1 MALDMFQ
8 YARNL
13 IQKHHTHDVEEIL
26 DALGI
31 CIHSFPMHGIRGL
44 YKWLD
49 GWPTVFVD
57 SGLEYHE
64 RQFVLAHE
72 LAHFLFHRGQNRV
85 FLDRRTYL
93 KTDRYEKE
101 ADLFAACFLHPFPE
115 SYFYDGVTVQEISH
129 ALSLDEPAAELY
141 CQEFQKH
148 AKNLHSNKI
157 KNMV

>member
-1 MALDMFQ
+1 MSMFEYARTLIQMFQ
-8 YARNL
+8 TNDPEDL
-13 IQKHHTHDVEEIL
+13 LDIL
-26 DALGI
+26 GVRI
-31 CIHSFPMHGIRGL
+31 ESFPMYGIRGL
-44 YKWLD
+44 CKWLD
-49 GWPTVFVD
+49 GWPTAFVD

-115 SYFYDGVTVQEISH
+115 SYFHDGVTVQEISQT
-129 ALSLDEPAAELY
+129 LSLDKPAAELY
-141 CQEFQKH
+141 CQEFQKYV
-148 AKNLHSNKI
+148 ALSNRKA
-157 KNMV
+157 

>member
-1 MALDMFQ
+1 MFQ
-8 YARNL
+8 TNDPEDL
-13 IQKHHTHDVEEIL
+13 
-26 DALGI
+26 LGI
-31 CIHSFPMHGIRGL
+31 LGVRIESFPMYGIRGL

-57 SGLEYHE
+57 SGLEYHD

-72 LAHFLFHRGQNRV
+72 LAHFLLHRGQNRV

-148 AKNLHSNKI
+148 AKNLHSNKL

>member
-1 MALDMFQ
+1 MFK
-8 YARNL
+8 YARAL
-13 IQKHHTHDVEEIL
+13 IQIFQTNDPEDLLDIL
-26 DALGI
+26 GVRI
-31 CIHSFPMHGIRGL
+31 ESFPMYGIRGL
-44 YKWLD
+44 CKWLD

-115 SYFYDGVTVQEISH
+115 SYFHDGVTVQEISQT
-129 ALSLDEPAAELY
+129 LNLDNPAAKLY
-141 CQEFQKH
+141 CQEFQKYV
-148 AKNLHSNKI
+148 ALNNRKA
-157 KNMV
+157 

>member
-1 MALDMFQ
+1 MMALDMSQ

-13 IQKHHTHDVEEIL
+13 IQKYQTHDAEEIL
-26 DALGI
+26 DALGV
-31 CIHSFPMHGIRGL
+31 CVHSFPMHGLRGL

-57 SGLEYHE
+57 SKLPAPE

-72 LAHFLFHRGQNRV
+72 LGHFLLHRGQNRV

-93 KTDRYEKE
+93 KTDRYERE

-115 SYFYDGVTVQEISH
+115 EHFHDGVTVKEISQT
-129 ALSLDEPAAELY
+129 LGLDEPAAELY
-141 CQEFQKH
+141 CDEFR
-148 AKNLHSNKI
+148 KNIRQGCFK
-157 KNMV
+157 

>member
-13 IQKHHTHDVEEIL
+13 IQKYQTHDAEEIL
-26 DALGI
+26 DALGV
-31 CIHSFPMHGIRGL
+31 CVHSFPMHGLRGL

-57 SGLEYHE
+57 SRLGYQE

-72 LAHFLFHRGQNRV
+72 LAHFLRHRGQNRV

-93 KTDRYEKE
+93 KTDQYEKE
-101 ADLFAACFLHPFPE
+101 ADLFAACFLYPFPAQ
-115 SYFYDGVTVQEISH
+115 YFHEGITVKEI
-129 ALSLDEPAAELY
+129 AQTLRIDVPVAKLY
-141 CQEFQKH
+141 CQEFNNHK
-148 AKNLHSNKI
+148 KGRNI
-157 KNMV
+157 I